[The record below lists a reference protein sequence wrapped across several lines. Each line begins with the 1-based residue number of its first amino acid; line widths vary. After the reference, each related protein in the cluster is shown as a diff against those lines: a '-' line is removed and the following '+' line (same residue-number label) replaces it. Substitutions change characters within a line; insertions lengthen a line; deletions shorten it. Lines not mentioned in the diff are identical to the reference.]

1 MSNALAIGAV
11 TAVIKSLLDNRLN
24 DPSVSSSLGSTV
36 AVTVLAP
43 DLVVPS
49 NGELQE
55 DKLNLYLYQVT
66 PNIGWRNVGMP
77 TRDDQGDRVS
87 NPPLA
92 IDLHYLLT
100 AYSKEPFHTEMLLGY
115 GMQLLHEIA
124 VLTRNAIRSALLSL
138 PVTSQVL
145 ATAGLADQIEQ
156 IKICP
161 QSMNPE
167 EMSRLWAAFQSHY
180 RPTVVYQASVV
191 LIESQRSTKSALPVQ
206 QRQVFV
212 LPFRQP
218 MIEQVLSLEGANQ
231 PITLGS
237 TLVIM
242 GQQLLA
248 NSTKIRIG
256 AVVLPILI
264 SSDTRVT
271 LLLAA
276 PPLAAGDL
284 NALRAGVQ
292 TVQIIQDLILNTQ
305 PHHGVESNVAA
316 FVLHPKIVGAI
327 ALTPIQTDADGNS
340 FRIATAT
347 LDVMVG
353 QGQRVVLRLN
363 QSGGDRAYSF
373 TADPRSSDTHAVPI
387 RMTGVVTGTYLVRVQ
402 VDGADSLLDV
412 DTNPASPTFNQ
423 FLGTPNLVI
432 P

>member
-87 NPPLA
+87 NSPLA

-124 VLTRNAIRSALLSL
+124 VLTRNAIRAALLSL

-180 RPTVVYQASVV
+180 RPTAVYQASVV

-218 MIEQVLSLEGANQ
+218 MIEQVLSLEGATQ

-237 TLVIM
+237 TLVIV
-242 GQQLLA
+242 GQQLL

-276 PPLAAGDL
+276 PPLAPGDL
-284 NALRAGVQ
+284 DALRAGVQ
-292 TVQIIQDLILNTQ
+292 TVQIIQDLILNAQ
-305 PHHGVESNVAA
+305 PHSGVESNVAA

-327 ALTPIQTDADGNS
+327 ALTPIQTDTDGNS

-347 LDVMVG
+347 LDVIVG
-353 QGQRVVLRLN
+353 QAQRVAMRLN

-373 TADPRSSDTHAVPI
+373 TAAPRPSDAHAVPI
-387 RMTGVVTGTYLVRVQ
+387 RITGVVTGTYLVRVQ

>member
-43 DLVVPS
+43 DLVVSS

-138 PVTSQVL
+138 PVTSQIL

-167 EMSRLWAAFQSHY
+167 EMSRLWSAFQSHY
-180 RPTVVYQASVV
+180 RPTAVYQASVV
-191 LIESQRSTKSALPVQ
+191 LIESQRPTKSALPVQ

-218 MIEQVLSLEGANQ
+218 IIEQVMSLEGANQ

-237 TLVIM
+237 TLVIV

-256 AVVLPILI
+256 TVVLPILI

-276 PPLAAGDL
+276 PPFAAGELD
-284 NALRAGVQ
+284 ALRAGVQ
-292 TVQIIQDLILNTQ
+292 TVQIIQDLILNAQ
-305 PHHGVESNVAA
+305 PHPGVESNVAA

-347 LDVMVG
+347 LDVIVG
-353 QGQRVVLRLN
+353 QAQRVVLRLN

-373 TADPRSSDTHAVPI
+373 TAAPRPSDAHAVSI
-387 RMTGVVTGTYLVRVQ
+387 RITDVVTGTYLVRVQ

-432 P
+432 S